1 MNKDIKELDR
11 MKNSIP
17 IFHCWLYKWFGIETK
32 KYKQWWNYYSKSI
45 NLLLKCNK
53 IYS

>member
-1 MNKDIKELDR
+1 MTSIEYLNRKK
-11 MKNSIP
+11 KSIP

-32 KYKQWWNYYSKSI
+32 KYKRWWSGYCTDLTI
-45 NLLLKCNK
+45 LLRTNK